1 MPNRPKQAK
10 RKELGRTAR
19 KQEELVCHTRTLLPR
34 PNMVDVCYISST
46 ISCRCFQTEYQR
58 SCILRM
64 GTLCRCMIGSISGGW
79 FSGMLIRK
87 GKSVDYARKMAI
99 VLGGVIIIPF
109 IIAAVSSTSSVMA
122 IIFMAF
128 VLGGFQFMIT
138 NIQTIPSDLH
148 CGKSVGS
155 LAGLGGV
162 AAVLGTIIAILLHNT
177 LQTGYCCS
185 PYWEHWFRY
194 LLYQYS

>member
-1 MPNRPKQAK
+1 MFVTYLPLYLADVFKLNI
-10 RKELGRTAR
+10 KEVAFSAWVPYVGA
-19 KQEELVCHTRTLLPR
+19 
-34 PNMVDVCYISST
+34 
-46 ISCRCFQTEYQR
+46 
-58 SCILRM
+58 
-64 GTLCRCMIGSISGGW
+64 MIGSIAGGW

-87 GKSVDYARKMAI
+87 GKSVDFSRKTAI
-99 VLGGVIIIPF
+99 VLGGIIIIPS
-109 IIAAVSSTSSVMA
+109 IIAAVLSTSSLMA

-162 AAVLGTIIAILLHNT
+162 SAVLGTILAILFAQYITNWILLFSLLGILVPLSIISIFLT
-177 LQTGYCCS
+177 VGKI
-185 PYWEHWFRY
+185 EHIK
-194 LLYQYS
+194 